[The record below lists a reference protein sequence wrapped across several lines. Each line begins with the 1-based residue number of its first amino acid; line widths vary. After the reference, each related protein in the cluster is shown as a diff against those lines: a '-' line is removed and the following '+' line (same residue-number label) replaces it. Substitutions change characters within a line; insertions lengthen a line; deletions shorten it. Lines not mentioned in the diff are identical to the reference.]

1 MLRSKVVCIFILS
14 MASYARVC
22 GQNQEECESVLNRA
36 TEEFNAGHFYGI
48 PAMLNDCL
56 NQDQRADWRQRA
68 YLLLAETYLLLDD
81 PFGAE
86 KSYLEILKANPEF
99 VTDRD
104 RDPIDLVYLS
114 SKFTATPIFSLHG
127 KLGLNVSPVHTILRR
142 SAFTGPVNERYVLRP
157 GMHIGG
163 GIDWNYDHNISV
175 MAELNYFLT
184 AYRYENMNVFGEDR
198 DHLVFDDRQNWFRIP
213 VTIKYSDDKGRYR
226 PYGYAGYSIDW
237 LFRDQGTIRFA
248 DRNMVDG
255 RIQTDDRES
264 PVLKFRPKRNSLNRS
279 LVLGGGVKYK
289 LGLEYAFI
297 DLRYS
302 FGLTNV
308 VNASKSIEK
317 DETEA
322 PAYTWGYVDN
332 LFRLDNL
339 SVSVGYIYPL
349 YKPRKLKKARSKSI
363 SRKIKQQRNE
373 ATKN

>member
-1 MLRSKVVCIFILS
+1 MVRSKVVCIFLLS
-14 MASYARVC
+14 MASYARVV

-56 NQDQRADWRQRA
+56 NQNQRADWRQRA

-86 KSYLEILKANPEF
+86 RSYLEILKANPEF

-127 KLGLNVSPVHTILRR
+127 RLGVNVSPVHTILRR
-142 SAFTGPVNERYVLRP
+142 SAFAGPVSERYTLRP
-157 GMHIGG
+157 GLHIGG
-163 GIDWNYDHNISV
+163 GIDWNYDQNISV
-175 MAELNYFLT
+175 TAELNYFLT
-184 AYRYENMNVFGEDR
+184 SYRYENMNVFGENRDR
-198 DHLVFDDRQNWFRIP
+198 LVFDDHQNWFRIP

-226 PYGYAGYSIDW
+226 PYGYVGYSIDW
-237 LFRDQGTIRFA
+237 LFRDQGTISFA

-264 PVLKFRPKRNSLNRS
+264 PVLKFQPKRNNLNRS

-289 LGLEYAFI
+289 LGLEYAFV
-297 DLRYS
+297 DVRYS

-322 PAYTWGYVDN
+322 AAYTWGYVDN

-339 SVSVGYIYPL
+339 SVSIGYIYPL

-363 SRKIKQQRNE
+363 SRKIKKQRNE
-373 ATKN
+373 VTEI